1 MMKIK
6 AIISVLCLSFAAVL
20 PIAAKQVKY
29 KASKHYNQKVAS
41 FATEPMPSSDNIV
54 MLGDSH
60 TEFGEDWNAKL
71 SSRYAIVNRGII
83 GDDAKGVLNRLC
95 QVCPGAPKAIFFEC
109 GANDLSH
116 GLTVD
121 AVAKGVIRTIE
132 AIRRQSPKSLLFVQ
146 SVFPIN
152 ESFGR
157 WKTLAGKTDD
167 IPLINERLKAYCK
180 RKNIVYIDV
189 FSLLVEQGSNTM
201 RKEICRDGLHLLPSG
216 YEIWAAEVQSYL
228 DKYDLGK

>member
-1 MMKIK
+1 MMRIK
-6 AIISVLCLSFAAVL
+6 TIISVLCLSFAAVL
-20 PIAAKQVKY
+20 PVVAQQVKY

-41 FATEPMPSSDNIV
+41 FAIEPMPSSDNIV

-71 SSRYAIVNRGII
+71 HSRYGIINRGII
-83 GDDAKGVLNRLC
+83 GDDAKGILNRLC
-95 QVCPGAPKAIFFEC
+95 QVCPGKPKAIFFEC

-116 GLTVD
+116 GLTVNE
-121 AVAKGVIRTIE
+121 VAKGVIRTIE
-132 AIRRQSPKSLLFVQ
+132 AIRRQSPESCLFVQ

-157 WKTLAGKTDD
+157 WKTLAGKADM
-167 IPLINERLKAYCK
+167 IPQINKQLEAYCK

-189 FSLLVEQGSNTM
+189 FRLLVEPETNTM

-216 YEIWAAEVQSYL
+216 YEIWAAEVQRYI
-228 DKYDLGK
+228 DKYGLGM